1 VLDASLLFA
10 SMVVIKNYYAQTQHK
25 IYDAALVVPAFAS
38 YIAIWM
44 FSVWIGG
51 GYDRPFKP
59 LRTIRSIAV
68 GSAVILIAYSLLPE
82 HLRFSRALLLLAV
95 VDAVIVFVLTRTL
108 WNIWTR
114 RTSGWF
120 DKTEGNVVIVGS
132 EAEVERVKQMLERI
146 QRTTIH
152 VLGIHPDQQN
162 AGGHEHVLS
171 NLEEI
176 IRVHEIDQIIYCARD
191 MSSSEIIASMSEVND
206 KRVEFKI
213 APPESLYIIGSGS
226 IESAGDGSMMDVN
239 SVQLLTN
246 RRKKR
251 ILDILIALSAL
262 LLAPLLLF
270 FQKQPLRLLP
280 NIFRVLLGRVSWVGY
295 ASAELERT
303 QLPKI
308 KSGVLATTRSDDP
321 IHQRK
326 MDVLYAKDYRVTNDL
341 RIIWT
346 NLANM
351 GS

>member
-1 VLDASLLFA
+1 
-10 SMVVIKNYYAQTQHK
+10 
-25 IYDAALVVPAFAS
+25 
-38 YIAIWM
+38 
-44 FSVWIGG
+44 
-51 GYDRPFKP
+51 
-59 LRTIRSIAV
+59 
-68 GSAVILIAYSLLPE
+68 
-82 HLRFSRALLLLAV
+82 
-95 VDAVIVFVLTRTL
+95 
-108 WNIWTR
+108 
-114 RTSGWF
+114 
-120 DKTEGNVVIVGS
+120 
-132 EAEVERVKQMLERI
+132 
-146 QRTTIH
+146 
-152 VLGIHPDQQN
+152 
-162 AGGHEHVLS
+162 VLS